1 MWNWLLALVARPFIA
16 IVLFGFIALPI
27 SLAIKRHI
35 PEGKTKDWLYSRYMS
50 HSVRFRWTAVILI
63 YVFIAAVSF
72 TAFNVHEWLA
82 GRSVSQAVA
91 EYLAE

>member
-1 MWNWLLALVARPFIA
+1 MGNWLLALVARPFIA

-50 HSVRFRWTAVILI
+50 HSVKFRWMAVILI
-63 YVFIAAVSF
+63 YAFIAAVSVS
-72 TAFNVHEWLA
+72 TAYFHEWLA
-82 GRSVSQAVA
+82 GRSVSQAAA